1 MGATCGHKVLDGH
14 DRDALHELWRP
25 LGSHFLWRGFHIYE
39 RAALSQWSC
48 CEACEVCSPSWA
60 DREEGCE
67 GQGLPKCIPWRWL
80 HHDVAQKKDFFFGS
94 QQSSVSKCHFDSMY
108 CTGFLLAGTANA
120 AASCIGS
127 MIPAACSQMV

>member
-80 HHDVAQKKDFFFGS
+80 HHDVAQKKDFFLDRSSLVCPNATLTVCTVLVFCWPG
-94 QQSSVSKCHFDSMY
+94 QQMPQPP
-108 CTGFLLAGTANA
+108 
-120 AASCIGS
+120 AS
-127 MIPAACSQMV
+127 AL